1 MKMSRRSE
9 RVQEALRRE
18 VSILINEELR
28 DPRVGFITVTRA
40 TITEDLRNAVI
51 FYSVLGDE
59 KTKEVAKKGLRSAL
73 PFLRSEIAN
82 RLKLRYAPE
91 VRLRYD
97 ETMAYSQRIEDTL
110 RKIKE
115 EKKEEGEN
123 AE

>member
-1 MKMSRRSE
+1 MSRRSE